1 MSSATRPPRS
11 TTIYPAATSG
21 FFIKGGVGFS
31 TFHESDGLT
40 ADGTDVGFLAGWD
53 TTSALVGNISLT
65 PVGNFYFG
73 HVGDI
78 TSNNTTAD
86 TGWKQTVFDFGLGIT
101 FH

>member
-1 MSSATRPPRS
+1 MPCIIWQTPGPRS
-11 TTIYPAATSG
+11 QPPQGAPPGPGLPLFQAGSTLEH
-21 FFIKGGVGFS
+21 GGRR
-31 TFHESDGLT
+31 
-40 ADGTDVGFLAGWD
+40 A
-53 TTSALVGNISLT
+53 LT

-78 TSNNTTAD
+78 TWGNATLK